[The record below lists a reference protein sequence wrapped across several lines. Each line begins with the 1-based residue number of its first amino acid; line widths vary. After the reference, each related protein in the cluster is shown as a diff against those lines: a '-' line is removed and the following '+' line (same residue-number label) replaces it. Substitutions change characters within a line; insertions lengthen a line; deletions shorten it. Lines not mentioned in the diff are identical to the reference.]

1 MGVRTNLLASA
12 PNGASITQAE
22 TLGIDVPGN
31 LSLLELK
38 CQEMITLMKALQT
51 EVTTPSGD
59 STFGTILSTAVTA
72 LS

>member
-12 PNGASITQAE
+12 PTAGTITQAE
-22 TLGIDVPGN
+22 TIGIDIPGN
-31 LSLLELK
+31 LAGLELK